1 MESKRFWSALLLVV
15 LAMVIAGCAAPADV
29 KEQWGDLTDPFSS
42 RTEGENGIV
51 VEWSGFTHGHQPGEG
66 SAFVLVLRNGSHD
79 VWQGRYCIQL
89 LDSQSVVAT
98 LKRGEFSLQP
108 RKDWGMQETIRF
120 PDVLSEGTCGLA
132 LVIPGRLSTVET
144 IQVGKG
150 TGAHNGT
157 WPAPTC
163 Q

>member
-29 KEQWGDLTDPFSS
+29 KEQWDDLTDPFSS
-42 RTEGENGIV
+42 RAESEDGIV
-51 VEWSGFTHGHQPGEG
+51 VEWSGLTRGHQPGGE
-66 SAFVLVLRNGSHD
+66 SAFVLMLRNGSHD
-79 VWQGRYCIQL
+79 AWQGRYCIQL

-108 RKDWGMQETIRF
+108 GKDWGMQETIRF
-120 PDVLSEGTCGLA
+120 PDVLSEGTYGLA
-132 LVIPGRLSTVET
+132 LVIPERLSSVVT
-144 IQVGKG
+144 IRVGTG

-157 WPAPTC
+157 WPVPTC